1 MWSFFTKKKKPRASP
16 EKYLQA
22 RYDAAQTTSEN
33 IKHWAMADGLSA
45 NASMSADVRRTLR
58 NRSRYEVAN
67 NSYAKGMILTMAGDC
82 VGTGPRL
89 QLQTNDS
96 KNNRQVE
103 LDFEL
108 WAEKVDLAAKLR
120 AMRMAKATDG
130 EAFALL
136 VNNPKLDHEVK
147 LDIRLI
153 EAERV
158 TTPNILVH
166 QQTPATNGSGL
177 PQRSGSSNRGAA
189 SSRCIDGIEFDQ
201 YGNVTNYYVLKNHP
215 GDVSFKL
222 ENYERVPADAM
233 IHWFRQD
240 RPEQHRGVPEITPA
254 LPLFAQLRRY
264 TLAVLAAA
272 ETAADFAAVIY
283 TDAPANGE
291 AMPLDPMD
299 VIPLTKRMATVLA
312 DGWKLG
318 QIKAEQPATSYPEF
332 KREILGEIGRCLQI
346 PINIVTGDSS
356 RHNYAS
362 GRLDHQTY
370 FKALKI
376 EQDHLA
382 LAVMDR
388 LFDAWFR
395 EYELL
400 NNQSQYLHK
409 APATNGSGLMA
420 TGRLS
425 QLWCS
430 VLRCWMW
437 DGQEHVDPA
446 KEANAQGTRLVNLTT
461 NLATEYARQGK
472 DWEIELRQIAK
483 ERALMQQL
491 NLSPIDNAKPEK
503 PPDDKTDDEEDV
515 NNNDNI
521 TEGR

>member
-1 MWSFFTKKKKPRASP
+1 MFSFFTRKKKTPRASP
-16 EKYLQA
+16 IAGYLNA
-22 RYDAAQTTSEN
+22 RYDAAQTTAEN
-33 IKHWAMADGLSA
+33 IRHWAMADALSA
-45 NASMSADVRRTLR
+45 DASMSPEVRRTLR

-67 NSYAKGMILTMAGDC
+67 NSYAKGMLLTMVGDC
-82 VGTGPRL
+82 IGTGPRL
-89 QLQTNDS
+89 QLQTSDS
-96 KNNRQVE
+96 RNNRQVE
-103 LDFEL
+103 LDFER

-158 TTPNILVH
+158 TTPYLKRNVKFVN
-166 QQTPATNGSGL
+166 A
-177 PQRSGSSNRGAA
+177 
-189 SSRCIDGIEFDQ
+189 IDGVEFDG
-201 YGNVTNYYVLKNHP
+201 YGNVKCYYVLKNHP
-215 GDVSFKL
+215 GDISFKL
-222 ENYERVPADAM
+222 DDYERVPADAM
-233 IHWFRQD
+233 IHWYRQD
-240 RPEQHRGVPEITPA
+240 RPEQHRGIPEITPA

-299 VIPLTKRMATVLA
+299 VIPLQKRMATVLA

-346 PINIVTGDSS
+346 PVNIVTGDSS

-362 GRLDHQTY
+362 GRLDHQVY

-376 EQDHLA
+376 EQDHIA
-382 LAVMDR
+382 LAVLDR
-388 LFDAWFR
+388 LFDAWYR

-400 NNQSQYLHK
+400 NGQSQYLHYV
-409 APATNGSGLMA
+409 PVTNGNGLSRRRGSVEPPA
-420 TGRLS
+420 RLRA
-425 QLWCS
+425 WF
-430 VLRCWMW
+430 W

-483 ERALMQQL
+483 ERALMQEL
-491 NLSPIDNAKPEK
+491 NLTAVDPTKPEK
-503 PPDDKTDDEEDV
+503 PPDNEEV
-515 NNNDNI
+515 ANDNI
-521 TEGR
+521 PEDR

>member
-1 MWSFFTKKKKPRASP
+1 MWLFSRKKKPRVSTA
-16 EKYLQA
+16 KYLQA

-33 IKHWAMADGLSA
+33 VRHWAMADGLSA
-45 NASMSADVRRTLR
+45 DASMTPEVRRTLR

-82 VGTGPRL
+82 IGTGPRL
-89 QLQTNDS
+89 QLQTNEQD
-96 KNNRQVE
+96 NNRQVE
-103 LDFEL
+103 LDFER
-108 WAEKVDLAAKLR
+108 WAEKVDLASKLR
-120 AMRMAKATDG
+120 AMRIAKATDG

-136 VNNPKLDHEVK
+136 VNNPNLNHEVK

-158 TTPNILVH
+158 TIPNVKYY
-166 QQTPATNGSGL
+166 PDAVNSV
-177 PQRSGSSNRGAA
+177 
-189 SSRCIDGIEFDQ
+189 DGVEFDA
-201 YGNVTNYYVLKNHP
+201 YGNITYYYVLKNHP
-215 GDVSFKL
+215 GDFSAKL
-222 ENYERVPADAM
+222 EDFDRVPVDAM
-233 IHWFRQD
+233 IHWFRQE
-240 RPEQHRGVPEITPA
+240 RPEQHRGIPEITPA

-291 AMPLDPMD
+291 AQPLEAMD
-299 VIPLTKRMATVLA
+299 VISLEKRMATVLA

-346 PINIVTGDSS
+346 PVNIVTGDSS

-362 GRLDHQTY
+362 GRLDHQVY
-370 FKALKI
+370 YKALKI

-382 LAVMDR
+382 LVVMDR
-388 LFDAWFR
+388 IFNAWYR
-395 EYELL
+395 EYSLERTVRSPEGLHL
-400 NNQSQYLHK
+400 NQHALKQILQTPDS
-409 APATNGSGLMA
+409 
-420 TGRLS
+420 RLS
-425 QLWCS
+425 TNWF
-430 VLRCWMW
+430 W

-446 KEANAQGTRLVNLTT
+446 KEANAQGTRITNLMT

-483 ERALMQQL
+483 ERALMQEL
-491 NLSPIDNAKPEK
+491 HLTPNVPEK
-503 PPDDKTDDEEDV
+503 PPDNGNEEV
-515 NNNDNI
+515 NNNDDN
-521 TEGR
+521 TQNQ

>member
-1 MWSFFTKKKKPRASP
+1 MFNFFSKKKRNRASP
-16 EKYLQA
+16 QKYLNA
-22 RYDAAQTTSEN
+22 RYDAAQTTTEN
-33 IKHWAMADGLSA
+33 IKHWSMADGLSA
-45 NASMSADVRRTLR
+45 DAAMSPEVRRTLR

-89 QLQTNDS
+89 QLQSSSAVDS
-96 KNNRQVE
+96 RQVE

-120 AMRMAKATDG
+120 AMRMSKATDG
-130 EAFALL
+130 EAFAML
-136 VNNPKLDHEVK
+136 VDNPKLDHDVK

-158 TTPNILVH
+158 TSPH
-166 QQTPATNGSGL
+166 FKHYPAAVNSV
-177 PQRSGSSNRGAA
+177 
-189 SSRCIDGIEFDQ
+189 DGIEFDQ
-201 YGNVTNYYVLKNHP
+201 YGNITHYYVLKNHP
-215 GDVSFKL
+215 GDISHHFDDV
-222 ENYERVPADAM
+222 ERVPVENM
-233 IHWFRQD
+233 IHWFRQE

-264 TLAVLAAA
+264 TLAVLGAA

-299 VIPLTKRMATVLA
+299 VIPLEKRMATVLA

-346 PINIVTGDSS
+346 PINVVTGDSS

-376 EQDHLA
+376 EQDHLS
-382 LAVMDR
+382 LVVMDKI
-388 LFDAWFR
+388 FDAWYR
-395 EYELL
+395 EYMLL
-400 NNQSQYLHK
+400 MQQQTSLFWND
-409 APATNGSGLMA
+409 T
-420 TGRLS
+420 
-425 QLWCS
+425 S
-430 VLRCWMW
+430 VPCKKQAAQRGGGPLEAEGNRDGTPSRSWMW

-446 KEANAQGTRLVNLTT
+446 KEANAQGTRLSNLTT

-483 ERALMQQL
+483 ERALMQEL
-491 NLSPIDNAKPEK
+491 NLSPSVSEK
-503 PPDDKTDDEEDV
+503 PPDEEDEEDEE
-515 NNNDNI
+515 NDD
-521 TEGR
+521 ESPDRK

>member
-1 MWSFFTKKKKPRASP
+1 MFGFFTKKKRPRASP
-16 EKYLQA
+16 EKLLNA
-22 RYDAAQTTSEN
+22 RYDAAQTTTEN
-33 IKHWAMADGLSA
+33 IKHWAMADDLSA
-45 NASMSADVRRTLR
+45 DAAMSPEVRRTLR

-82 VGTGPRL
+82 VGTGPNL
-89 QLQTNDS
+89 QLLTDDPDT
-96 KNNRQVE
+96 NRQIE
-103 LDFEL
+103 TDFEL
-108 WAEKVDLAAKLR
+108 WSEKIGLASKLR

-130 EAFALL
+130 EAFAML
-136 VNNPKLDHEVK
+136 VDNPNLDHEVK
-147 LDIRLI
+147 LDVRLL

-158 TTPNILVH
+158 TTPKLKTPSLV
-166 QQTPATNGSGL
+166 
-177 PQRSGSSNRGAA
+177 SS
-189 SSRCIDGIEFDQ
+189 SIDGIEFDSC
-201 YGNVTNYYVLKNHP
+201 GNIANYYVLKNHP
-215 GDVSFKL
+215 GDSSLKFDDF
-222 ENYERVPADAM
+222 ERVSAENM
-233 IHWFRQD
+233 IHWFRQE

-299 VIPLTKRMATVLA
+299 VIPLEKRMATVLA

-318 QIKAEQPATSYPEF
+318 QVKAEQPSTTYPEF

-382 LAVMDR
+382 LIVMDKI
-388 LFDAWFR
+388 FNAWFH
-395 EYELL
+395 EYSLL
-400 NNQSQYLHK
+400 PKQPRSLHQT
-409 APATNGSGLMA
+409 PVTNGNGF
-420 TGRLS
+420 TTTER
-425 QLWCS
+425 QLQLRCS

-437 DGQEHVDPA
+437 DGVEHVDPA
-446 KEANAQGTRLVNLTT
+446 KEATAQGTRLANLTT
-461 NLATEYARQGK
+461 TLASEYARQGK
-472 DWEIELRQIAK
+472 DWEVELRQIAK
-483 ERALMQQL
+483 ERDLMRELHL
-491 NLSPIDNAKPEK
+491 NITSQPENN
-503 PPDDKTDDEEDV
+503 TDETDEEDKEDDTTHDG
-515 NNNDNI
+515 NDSD
-521 TEGR
+521 R

>member
-1 MWSFFTKKKKPRASP
+1 MFSFFTRKKKPRASP
-16 EKYLQA
+16 ASYLQA
-22 RYDAAQTTSEN
+22 KYDAAQTTAEN
-33 IKHWAMADGLSA
+33 IRHWAMADGLSA
-45 NASMSADVRRTLR
+45 DASMSPDVRRTLR

-82 VGTGPRL
+82 IGTGPRL

-103 LDFEL
+103 LDFER
-108 WAEKVDLAAKLR
+108 WAECVDLAAKLR

-158 TTPNILVH
+158 TTPGCLLDKQASAGKWNK
-166 QQTPATNGSGL
+166 QAQRNG
-177 PQRSGSSNRGAA
+177 NTTACDC
-189 SSRCIDGIEFDQ
+189 CIDGITFDQ
-201 YGNVTNYYVLKNHP
+201 YGNITHYYVLKNHP
-215 GDVSFKL
+215 GDIKFKF
-222 ENYERVPADAM
+222 EDFERVPVENM
-233 IHWFRQD
+233 IHWYRQE

-346 PINIVTGDSS
+346 PVNIVTGDSS

-362 GRLDHQTY
+362 GRLDHQVY

-382 LAVMDR
+382 LAVLDR
-388 LFDAWFR
+388 LFDAWYR

-400 NNQSQYLHK
+400 NGQSQYLHY
-409 APATNGSGLMA
+409 APVTNGNGLSRRRGSVEPPA
-420 TGRLS
+420 RL
-425 QLWCS
+425 
-430 VLRCWMW
+430 RAWMW

-446 KEANAQGTRLVNLTT
+446 KEANAQGTRLLNLTT

-491 NLSPIDNAKPEK
+491 NLTAIDPVKPEK
-503 PPDDKTDDEEDV
+503 PPDDEEED
-515 NNNDNI
+515 DNI
-521 TEGR
+521 TQDR

>member
-1 MWSFFTKKKKPRASP
+1 MWSLFTKKKKPRASP

-45 NASMSADVRRTLR
+45 NASMSAEVRRTLR

-96 KNNRQVE
+96 KNNRKVE

-158 TTPNILVH
+158 TTPNFKHHLNAVH
-166 QQTPATNGSGL
+166 
-177 PQRSGSSNRGAA
+177 
-189 SSRCIDGIEFDQ
+189 IVDGIEFDQ
-201 YGNVTNYYVLKNHP
+201 YGNIVNYYVLKNHP
-215 GDVSFKL
+215 GDISLKF
-222 ENYERVPADAM
+222 NDFERVPMENM
-233 IHWFRQD
+233 IHWYRQD

-400 NNQSQYLHK
+400 NNQSQHLHQ
-409 APATNGSGLMA
+409 APATNGSGLVA
-420 TGRLS
+420 TGRKS
-425 QLWCS
+425 QMRCS
-430 VLRCWMW
+430 VLRCWFW

-483 ERALMQQL
+483 ERVLMQQL
-491 NLSPIDNAKPEK
+491 NLSPLDNAKPEK
-503 PPDDKTDDEEDV
+503 PPDDGGG
-515 NNNDNI
+515 N
-521 TEGR
+521 G

>member
-1 MWSFFTKKKKPRASP
+1 MFSFFSRKKKERASP
-16 EKYLQA
+16 QRYLNA
-22 RYDAAQTTSEN
+22 RYDAAQTTAEN
-33 IKHWAMADGLSA
+33 IRHWSMADGLSA
-45 NASMSADVRRTLR
+45 DTSMSPEVRRTLR

-67 NSYAKGMILTMAGDC
+67 NSYAKGMVLTMAGDC

-89 QLQTNDS
+89 QLQSDGHE
-96 KNNRQVE
+96 NNRQVE
-103 LDFEL
+103 LDFER

-120 AMRMAKATDG
+120 AMRMSKAMDG
-130 EAFALL
+130 EAFCML
-136 VNNPKLDHEVK
+136 VDNPKLDHEVK

-158 TTPNILVH
+158 TSPHFKYYPSAINSV
-166 QQTPATNGSGL
+166 
-177 PQRSGSSNRGAA
+177 
-189 SSRCIDGIEFDQ
+189 DGIEFDS
-201 YGNVTNYYVLKNHP
+201 YGNITHYYVLKNHP
-215 GDVSFKL
+215 GDVSLKMDDF
-222 ENYERVPADAM
+222 ERVSAENM
-233 IHWFRQD
+233 IHWFRHE

-283 TDAPANGE
+283 TDSPANGE

-299 VIPLTKRMATVLA
+299 VIPLEKRMATVLA

-346 PINIVTGDSS
+346 PINVVTGDSS

-376 EQDHLA
+376 EQDHLS

-388 LFDAWFR
+388 IFDAWYR
-395 EYELL
+395 EYSLVR
-400 NNQSQYLHK
+400 SVGYK
-409 APATNGSGLMA
+409 SGLHF
-420 TGRLS
+420 S
-425 QLWCS
+425 QSIQPTQLNS
-430 VLRCWMW
+430 VLRTWFW

-446 KEANAQGTRLVNLTT
+446 KEANAQGTRLMNLTS

-483 ERALMQQL
+483 ERALMQEL
-491 NLSPIDNAKPEK
+491 NLTVANSPKEEK
-503 PPDDKTDDEEDV
+503 PPDESEDDEEDDDTIE
-515 NNNDNI
+515 N
-521 TEGR
+521 RQ

>member
-1 MWSFFTKKKKPRASP
+1 MWSFFSRKKKERASP
-16 EKYLQA
+16 QRYLNA
-22 RYDAAQTTSEN
+22 RYDAAQTTAEN
-33 IKHWAMADGLSA
+33 IRHWAMADGLSA
-45 NASMSADVRRTLR
+45 DASMTPEVRRTLR

-89 QLQTNDS
+89 QLQTNDGTED
-96 KNNRQVE
+96 NRKVE
-103 LDFEL
+103 LDFAL

-120 AMRMAKATDG
+120 AMKMAKAADG
-130 EAFALL
+130 EAFCML
-136 VNNPKLDHEVK
+136 VDNPKLDHEVK
-147 LDIRLI
+147 LDVRLI

-158 TTPNILVH
+158 TSPNVKYYP
-166 QQTPATNGSGL
+166 TATNS
-177 PQRSGSSNRGAA
+177 
-189 SSRCIDGIEFDQ
+189 IDGIEFDS
-201 YGNVTNYYVLKNHP
+201 YGNITHYYVLKNHP
-215 GDVSFKL
+215 GDVSMKMDNF
-222 ENYERVPADAM
+222 ERIPAANV
-233 IHWFRQD
+233 IHWFRQE

-299 VIPLTKRMATVLA
+299 VIPLEKRMATVLA

-346 PINIVTGDSS
+346 PVNIITGDSS

-376 EQDHLA
+376 EQDHLS
-382 LAVMDR
+382 LVVMDR
-388 LFDAWFR
+388 IFDAWYR
-395 EYELL
+395 EYTLARSVG
-400 NNQSQYLHK
+400 NVK
-409 APATNGSGLMA
+409 TGLS
-420 TGRLS
+420 TS
-425 QLWCS
+425 HQINS
-430 VLRCWMW
+430 VLRCWFW

-446 KEANAQGTRLVNLTT
+446 KEANAQGTRLMNLTS
-461 NLATEYARQGK
+461 NLASEYARQGK

-483 ERALMQQL
+483 ERALMQEL
-491 NLSPIDNAKPEK
+491 NLTPSVQEK
-503 PPDDKTDDEEDV
+503 LPDESEENEEDDDKTE
-515 NNNDNI
+515 N
-521 TEGR
+521 R

>member
-1 MWSFFTKKKKPRASP
+1 MWPFTRKKKTPRASP
-16 EKYLQA
+16 SVGYLNA
-22 RYDAAQTTSEN
+22 RYDAAQTTAEN
-33 IKHWAMADGLSA
+33 IRHWAMADALSA
-45 NASMSADVRRTLR
+45 DASMSSEVRRTLR

-82 VGTGPRL
+82 IGTGPRL
-89 QLQTNDS
+89 QLQTSDS

-103 LDFEL
+103 LDFER

-136 VNNPKLDHEVK
+136 VNNLKLDHEVK

-158 TTPNILVH
+158 TMPNVKYY
-166 QQTPATNGSGL
+166 PNAVNS
-177 PQRSGSSNRGAA
+177 
-189 SSRCIDGIEFDQ
+189 IDGLEFDP
-201 YGNVTNYYVLKNHP
+201 YGNITHYYVLKNHP
-215 GDVSFKL
+215 GNLSAKL
-222 ENYERVPADAM
+222 EEFDRVPANSI
-233 IHWFRQD
+233 IHWYRQE

-299 VIPLTKRMATVLA
+299 VIPLEKRMATVLA

-346 PINIVTGDSS
+346 PVNIVTGDSS

-362 GRLDHQTY
+362 GRLDHQAY
-370 FKALKI
+370 FKVLKI
-376 EQDHLA
+376 EQDHIA
-382 LAVMDR
+382 LAVLDR
-388 LFDAWFR
+388 IFDAWYR

-400 NNQSQYLHK
+400 NGQSQYLHY
-409 APATNGSGLMA
+409 APVTNGNGLSRRRGSVEPPA
-420 TGRLS
+420 RL
-425 QLWCS
+425 
-430 VLRCWMW
+430 RAWMW

-483 ERALMQQL
+483 ERALMQEL
-491 NLSPIDNAKPEK
+491 NLTAIDPAKPEK
-503 PPDDKTDDEEDV
+503 PPDDEPNDDEEVTDDDIPE
-515 NNNDNI
+515 N
-521 TEGR
+521 R

>member
-1 MWSFFTKKKKPRASP
+1 MFWSFWNKKKKSRASP
-16 EKYLQA
+16 EKLLQA

-33 IKHWAMADGLSA
+33 IRHWSMADGLSA
-45 NASMSADVRRTLR
+45 DAAMSPEVRRTLR

-67 NSYAKGMILTMAGDC
+67 NSYAKGMILTMACDC

-89 QLQTNDS
+89 QLQTQGAED
-96 KNNRQVE
+96 NRQVE
-103 LDFEL
+103 LDFEF
-108 WAEKVDLAAKLR
+108 WAEKVDLASKLR

-130 EAFALL
+130 EAFAML
-136 VNNPKLDHEVK
+136 VGNPNLDHEVK

-158 TTPNILVH
+158 TSPNFKHFPSAV
-166 QQTPATNGSGL
+166 NSM
-177 PQRSGSSNRGAA
+177 
-189 SSRCIDGIEFDQ
+189 DGVEFDPF
-201 YGNVTNYYVLKNHP
+201 GNITHYYVLKNHP
-215 GDVSFKL
+215 GDLTFRIDDVA
-222 ENYERVPADAM
+222 RVPVENM
-233 IHWFRQD
+233 IHWFRQE

-299 VIPLTKRMATVLA
+299 VIPLEKRMATVLA

-382 LAVMDR
+382 LVVMDR
-388 LFDAWFR
+388 IFDAWFR
-395 EYELL
+395 EYTLARSVGHVSTGL
-400 NNQSQYLHK
+400 TYA
-409 APATNGSGLMA
+409 APAN
-420 TGRLS
+420 
-425 QLWCS
+425 S
-430 VLRCWMW
+430 VLRCWFW

-446 KEANAQGTRLVNLTT
+446 KEANAQGTRLANLTT
-461 NLATEYARQGK
+461 TLASEYARQGK
-472 DWEIELRQIAK
+472 DWEVELRQIAK
-483 ERALMQQL
+483 ERELMEEL
-491 NLSPIDNAKPEK
+491 HLTTSVSDK
-503 PPDDKTDDEEDV
+503 PPDDPEDEEEV
-515 NNNDNI
+515 KNDDI
-521 TEGR
+521 PQDR

>member
-1 MWSFFTKKKKPRASP
+1 MWSWLTKKKKPRASP
-16 EKYLQA
+16 PPGYLNA
-22 RYDAAQTTSEN
+22 RYDAAQTTAEN
-33 IKHWAMADGLSA
+33 VRHWAMADALSA
-45 NASMSADVRRTLR
+45 DAAMSPDVRRTLR

-82 VGTGPRL
+82 IGTGPRL
-89 QLQTNDS
+89 QLQTNDTHS
-96 KNNRQVE
+96 NRQVE
-103 LDFEL
+103 LDFER

-136 VNNPKLDHEVK
+136 VNNPNLDHEVK
-147 LDIRLI
+147 LDLRLI

-158 TTPNILVH
+158 TSPHFKHYPNAV
-166 QQTPATNGSGL
+166 PA
-177 PQRSGSSNRGAA
+177 
-189 SSRCIDGIEFDQ
+189 IDGIEFDQ
-201 YGNVTNYYVLKNHP
+201 YGNITHYYVLKCHP
-215 GDVSFKL
+215 GNVSFRMDDFD
-222 ENYERVPADAM
+222 RVPATAM
-233 IHWFRQD
+233 IHWFRQE

-346 PINIVTGDSS
+346 PVNIVTGDSS

-370 FKALKI
+370 FKVLKI

-382 LAVMDR
+382 LAVLDR
-388 LFDAWFR
+388 LFDAWYH
-395 EYELL
+395 EYGL
-400 NNQSQYLHK
+400 
-409 APATNGSGLMA
+409 ATLDRGLAESGL
-420 TGRLS
+420 TFS
-425 QLWCS
+425 STTHQTPNS

-446 KEANAQGTRLVNLTT
+446 QEANAQGTRLANLTT
-461 NLATEYARQGK
+461 TLATEYARQGK

-483 ERALMQQL
+483 ERVLMQQL
-491 NLSPIDNAKPEK
+491 HLMPLDPAKPDK
-503 PPDDKTDDEEDV
+503 PPDKDDEDADDNV
-515 NNNDNI
+515 NQN
-521 TEGR
+521 G

>member
-1 MWSFFTKKKKPRASP
+1 MWSLFSRKKKTPRASP
-16 EKYLQA
+16 PVGYLNA

-33 IKHWAMADGLSA
+33 IRHWAMADGLSA
-45 NASMSADVRRTLR
+45 DASMSADVRRTLR

-67 NSYAKGMILTMAGDC
+67 NSYAKGMLLTMAGDC
-82 VGTGPRL
+82 IGTGPRL

-103 LDFEL
+103 LDFER

-136 VNNPKLDHEVK
+136 VDNPKLDHEVK

-158 TTPNILVH
+158 TTPYIKRNVKFIN
-166 QQTPATNGSGL
+166 A
-177 PQRSGSSNRGAA
+177 
-189 SSRCIDGIEFDQ
+189 IDGIEFDQ
-201 YGNVTNYYVLKNHP
+201 YRNVKCYYVLKNHP

-222 ENYERVPADAM
+222 DDYERVPADAM

-346 PINIVTGDSS
+346 PVNIVTGDSS

-388 LFDAWFR
+388 LFDAWYR
-395 EYELL
+395 EYCLTL
-400 NNQSQYLHK
+400 SLGHAK
-409 APATNGSGLMA
+409 SGLQYSA
-420 TGRLS
+420 S
-425 QLWCS
+425 QTNS
-430 VLRCWMW
+430 VLRCWFW

-483 ERALMQQL
+483 ERALIQKL
-491 NLSPIDNAKPEK
+491 NLTPVGNPQSEK
-503 PPDDKTDDEEDV
+503 PPNDEQDEEEV
-515 NNNDNI
+515 NNNDGNQN
-521 TEGR
+521 R